1 MSTMPGEIV
10 GEIAGAPARAI
21 DEGDPGRWLRR
32 GASFSLV
39 FVALSVLSAALPVAL
54 LVAVVVDGIGRRR
67 LALTRAY
74 LFLVWFLVC
83 ELVGLCVAFLL
94 WAARPVIGARTYLA
108 GNYALQ
114 AAWVQ
119 ALMGG
124 MQALFGARIV
134 VDGVGAA
141 ARGPLI
147 LLVRHASSGDA
158 LLPISAVTGPLRLWP
173 RYVLKAELRWDPCL
187 DVVGHRV
194 PNAFVRRGAGAG
206 EAEKSAAL
214 VAGLGERDV
223 VVLYPEGTR
232 FSARGRERR
241 LAELAARED
250 PLLDRARALEHT
262 LPPHS
267 GGVLALLQ
275 RAPGVD
281 VAFLAHA
288 GFDRVRTLGD
298 LFRGALIGA
307 RIEGELW
314 RVPAAEIPADE
325 AGRRAWLFDQWAR
338 IDRWVAARGRSGA
351 A

>member
-1 MSTMPGEIV
+1 MATMAETKG
-10 GEIAGAPARAI
+10 GAPAPAGEDDR
-21 DEGDPGRWLRR
+21 GRWLRR
-32 GASFSLV
+32 AVSFSLV

-54 LVAVVVDGIGRRR
+54 VVAAVVDVIGGRR

-74 LFLVWFLVC
+74 LFLVWFLVA
-83 ELVGLCVAFLL
+83 ELMGLCVAFIL
-94 WAARPVIGARTYLA
+94 WAARPVIGARAYLA

-119 ALMGG
+119 GLMGG
-124 MQALFGARIV
+124 MQALFGARIALE
-134 VDGVGAA
+134 GVGAA
-141 ARGPLI
+141 AKGPLI

-158 LLPISAVTGPLRLWP
+158 LLPISAVTGPLGLWP
-173 RYVLKAELRWDPCL
+173 RYVLKEELRWDPCL

-214 VAGLGERDV
+214 AEGLGERDV

-241 LAELAARED
+241 LAELEARQD
-250 PLLDRARALEHT
+250 PLLERARALEHT

-267 GGVLALLQ
+267 GGVLALLE

-338 IDRWVAARGRSGA
+338 IDRWVAERGRSGA